1 MIQIDFDAAAS
12 ERPFYESLLTDL
24 RKRLGPQAHISITAL
39 ASWCEGDA
47 WLAQLPAGTIDEAVP
62 MLFRMGRD
70 AARVEATLASQG
82 EFRAG
87 VCRASVG
94 VSDDEQLSRSIL
106 TGQIAATREWSQKR
120 IYVFHNGTW
129 NSASNLAV
137 LGDLKKW
144 HADFSVSR

>member
-1 MIQIDFDAAAS
+1 MIQVDFDAAVS

-24 RKRLGPQAHISITAL
+24 RKRLGPNARISLTAL

-70 AARVEATLASQG
+70 ATRVEATLANQG
-82 EFRAG
+82 DFRAG

-94 VSDDEQLSRSIL
+94 ISDDEPLSRSIL
-106 TGQIAATREWSQKR
+106 TGQIAATRLWSQKR

-129 NSASNLAV
+129 NSASTLAV

-144 HADFSVSR
+144 HADFSRSR